1 MRSDQ
6 DAPTRRLERLSR
18 MHGYEVAPNEP
29 DPRGWKVVN
38 REQHRVGEVTDL
50 IVDRERMVATYLDV
64 ELDTKRFDFA
74 GDDPHVL
81 VPVDQADREGRKVI
95 VADIDTTWVSDLRR
109 AREAHSLEFWHRWWH
124 PGEPSMTRFGP
135 QISRRAHPDAL
146 NRVLDEVRPGE
157 TVRIPL
163 VEEEI
168 IVERRR
174 VPQEDALRND
184 EYVVNRAADEE
195 PPQRQR

>member
-18 MHGYEVAPNEP
+18 MHEYDVAPNEP
-29 DPRGWKVVN
+29 DPRGWNVVN
-38 REQHRVGEVTDL
+38 RERRRVGEVKDL

-64 ELDTKRFDFA
+64 ELDTKRFHFA

-81 VPVDQADREGRKVI
+81 VPVDRADREGRNVI
-95 VADIDTTWVSDLRR
+95 VEDIDTGWVNDLRR
-109 AREAHSLEFWHRWWH
+109 ARESHSFDFWHRWWY
-124 PGEPSMTRFGP
+124 PGEPSMTRGGP
-135 QISRRAHPDAL
+135 QISRRAHPDTL
-146 NRVLDEVRPGE
+146 NRVLDDVRPGE

-174 VPQEDALRND
+174 VPKEEALRND

-195 PPQRQR
+195 PPERPR

>member
-6 DAPTRRLERLSR
+6 DAPTRQLERLSR
-18 MHGYEVAPNEP
+18 MRGYDVAPNEP

-38 REQHRVGEVTDL
+38 GDRRRVGEVRDL
-50 IVDRERMVATYLDV
+50 IVDRERMVVTYLDV
-64 ELDTKRFDFA
+64 ELDAKPFDLG

-81 VPVDQADREGRKVI
+81 VPVHRATTEGRKVVVEEI
-95 VADIDTTWVSDLRR
+95 AAGWVTELRR
-109 AREAHSLEFWHRWWH
+109 AREAHRLEFWDRWWYAD
-124 PGEPSMTRFGP
+124 EPSMTRRGP
-135 QISRRAHPDAL
+135 QISRRAHPDTL
-146 NRVLDEVRPGE
+146 NRVLDDVQPGE

-174 VPQEDALRND
+174 VPKEEALQND
-184 EYVVNRAADEE
+184 EYVINRAADEE

>member
-18 MHGYEVAPNEP
+18 MRGYDVAPKEP
-29 DPRGWKVVN
+29 DPRGWKVFD
-38 REQHRVGEVTDL
+38 RERHRVGEVTDL
-50 IVDRERMVATYLDV
+50 IVDRDRMVATYLDV
-64 ELDTKRFDFA
+64 ELDTKRFDLA
-74 GDDPHVL
+74 GDDPHVF
-81 VPVDQADREGRKVI
+81 VPVDRADRDGHKV
-95 VADIDTTWVSDLRR
+95 VVEDIDTGWVDDLRR
-109 AREAHSLEFWHRWWH
+109 DREAYFLEFWRRWWRSD
-124 PGEPSMTRFGP
+124 EPSTPRSSR
-135 QISRRAHPDAL
+135 QIPRRAEPDTL

-174 VPQEDALRND
+174 VPKEEALRND
-184 EYVVNRAADEE
+184 EYVINRAADEE
-195 PPQRQR
+195 PPQRER

>member
-18 MHGYEVAPNEP
+18 MHGYGVAPNEP
-29 DPRGWKVVN
+29 DPRGWKVVGGD
-38 REQHRVGEVTDL
+38 RRRVGEVRDL

-64 ELDTKRFDFA
+64 ELDAKPFDLG

-81 VPVDQADREGRKVI
+81 VPVHRATTEGRKV
-95 VADIDTTWVSDLRR
+95 VVKEIDAGWVTELRR
-109 AREAHSLEFWHRWWH
+109 AREAHHLGFWDRWWH
-124 PGEPSMTRFGP
+124 TDEP
-135 QISRRAHPDAL
+135 RRAHPDTL
-146 NRVLDEVRPGE
+146 NRVLDDVRPGE

-174 VPQEDALRND
+174 VPKEEVLRND

>member
-1 MRSDQ
+1 MRSHQ
-6 DAPTRRLERLSR
+6 DTPARRLERLSR
-18 MHGYEVAPNEP
+18 MRGYDVAPNEP

-38 REQHRVGEVTDL
+38 GERRRVGEVTDL
-50 IVDRERMVATYLDV
+50 IVDRDRMVATYLDV
-64 ELDTKRFDFA
+64 ELDTKRFEFA

-81 VPVDQADREGRKVI
+81 VPVDRADREGHKVI
-95 VADIDTTWVSDLRR
+95 VEGIDTGWVDDLRR
-109 AREAHSLEFWHRWWH
+109 AREAHFLDFWRRWWH
-124 PGEPSMTRFGP
+124 ADDPSTRAAP
-135 QISRRAHPDAL
+135 QISRRADPDAL

-174 VPQEDALRND
+174 VPKEEALRND

-195 PPQRQR
+195 PPRRER

>member
-1 MRSDQ
+1 
-6 DAPTRRLERLSR
+6 
-18 MHGYEVAPNEP
+18 MHGYDVAPNEP

-38 REQHRVGEVTDL
+38 RERRRVGEVTDL
-50 IVDRERMVATYLDV
+50 IVDRERMAATYLDV
-64 ELDTKRFDFA
+64 ELDTKRFDFS

-81 VPVDQADREGRKVI
+81 VPLDRADREGRSVI
-95 VADIDTTWVSDLRR
+95 IEDIDTGWVSHLRS
-109 AREAHSLEFWHRWWH
+109 AREANRLEFWHRWWH
-124 PGEPSMTRFGP
+124 SGEPSTTRGP
-135 QISRRAHPDAL
+135 QISRRAHPDTL
-146 NRVLDEVRPGE
+146 NRVLDDVRPGE

-174 VPQEDALRND
+174 VPKEEALRND

>member
-18 MHGYEVAPNEP
+18 MQGYEVAPNEP

-38 REQHRVGEVTDL
+38 RERHRVGEVTDL

-64 ELDTKRFDFA
+64 ELDTKRFNFA

-81 VPVDQADREGRKVI
+81 VPVDRADREGRTVM
-95 VADIDTTWVSDLRR
+95 VEDIDSGWVNDLRR
-109 AREAHSLEFWHRWWH
+109 ARETHSHEFWHRWWH
-124 PGEPSMTRFGP
+124 SGEPSMTRSGP
-135 QISRRAHPDAL
+135 QISRRAHPDTL
-146 NRVLDEVRPGE
+146 NRVLDEVQPGE

-174 VPQEDALRND
+174 VPKEEALRND

-195 PPQRQR
+195 PPQR

>member
-18 MHGYEVAPNEP
+18 MREYEVARNEP

-38 REQHRVGEVTDL
+38 RERRRVGEVKDL
-50 IVDRERMVATYLDV
+50 IVDRERMAATYLDV

-81 VPVDQADREGRKVI
+81 VPVDRADREGQTVI
-95 VADIDTTWVSDLRR
+95 VEDIDSAWVNDLRR
-109 AREAHSLEFWHRWWH
+109 ARETHSHEFWHRWWH
-124 PGEPSMTRFGP
+124 AGEASMTRSGP
-135 QISRRAHPDAL
+135 EISRRAHPDTL
-146 NRVLDEVRPGE
+146 NRVLDEVQPGE

-174 VPQEDALRND
+174 VPKEEALRND
-184 EYVVNRAADEE
+184 EYIVNRAADEE
-195 PPQRQR
+195 PPQR

>member
-6 DAPTRRLERLSR
+6 DAHVHRLERLSHMR
-18 MHGYEVAPNEP
+18 GYDVAPNEP

-38 REQHRVGEVTDL
+38 RERRRVGEVRDL
-50 IVDRERMVATYLDV
+50 VVDRERMVATYLDV
-64 ELDTKRFDFA
+64 ELDTKRFDLA

-81 VPVDQADREGRKVI
+81 VPVDRADREGRTVI
-95 VADIDTTWVSDLRR
+95 VEDIDTGWVNDLRR
-109 AREAHSLEFWHRWWH
+109 ARESHHLDFWHGWWH
-124 PGEPSMTRFGP
+124 SGEPSMTRRGR
-135 QISRRAHPDAL
+135 QIPRRAHPDTL
-146 NRVLDEVRPGE
+146 NRVLDDVRPGE

-174 VPQEDALRND
+174 VPKEETLRND
-184 EYVVNRAADEE
+184 EYAVNRAADEE
-195 PPQRQR
+195 PPQRPR

>member
-18 MHGYEVAPNEP
+18 MHGYGVAPNEP
-29 DPRGWKVVN
+29 DPRGWKVVGGD
-38 REQHRVGEVTDL
+38 RRRVGEVRDL

-64 ELDTKRFDFA
+64 ELDAKPFDLG

-81 VPVDQADREGRKVI
+81 VPVHRATTEGRKV
-95 VADIDTTWVSDLRR
+95 VVKEIDAGWVTELRR
-109 AREAHSLEFWHRWWH
+109 AREAHHLGFWDRWWH
-124 PGEPSMTRFGP
+124 ADEPSMA
-135 QISRRAHPDAL
+135 RRAHPDTL
-146 NRVLDEVRPGE
+146 NRVLDDVRPGE

-174 VPQEDALRND
+174 VPKEEALRNE

>member
-18 MHGYEVAPNEP
+18 MRGYDVAPKEP
-29 DPRGWKVVN
+29 DPRGWKVVD
-38 REQHRVGEVTDL
+38 RERHRVGEVTDL
-50 IVDRERMVATYLDV
+50 IVDRDRMVATYLDV
-64 ELDTKRFDFA
+64 ELDTNRFDLA
-74 GDDPHVL
+74 GHDPHVF
-81 VPVDQADREGRKVI
+81 VPVDRADRDGRKVI
-95 VADIDTTWVSDLRR
+95 VEEIDSGWVDDVRR
-109 AREAHSLEFWHRWWH
+109 AREAHFLEFWRRWWH
-124 PGEPSMTRFGP
+124 ADEPSMT
-135 QISRRAHPDAL
+135 SRRAHPDTL
-146 NRVLDEVRPGE
+146 NRVLDDVRPGE

-174 VPQEDALRND
+174 VPKEEALRND

-195 PPQRQR
+195 PPRRER

>member
-6 DAPTRRLERLSR
+6 DALTRRLERLSR
-18 MHGYEVAPNEP
+18 MRGYDVAPKEP

-38 REQHRVGEVTDL
+38 RERHRIGEVKDL

-64 ELDTKRFDFA
+64 ELDTKRFDLA
-74 GDDPHVL
+74 GDDPHVF
-81 VPVDQADREGRKVI
+81 VPVDRADREGHKVI
-95 VADIDTTWVSDLRR
+95 VEDIDTGWVDELRR
-109 AREAHSLEFWHRWWH
+109 AREVHFLDFWHRWWH
-124 PGEPSMTRFGP
+124 SDGPSMTRSSP
-135 QISRRAHPDAL
+135 QISRRAHPDTL
-146 NRVLDEVRPGE
+146 NRVLDDVRPGE

-174 VPQEDALRND
+174 VPKEEALRND

-195 PPQRQR
+195 PPQRER

>member
-1 MRSDQ
+1 
-6 DAPTRRLERLSR
+6 
-18 MHGYEVAPNEP
+18 MHGYDVAPSEP

-38 REQHRVGEVTDL
+38 RERRRVGEVRDL

-64 ELDTKRFDFA
+64 ELDNKRFDFA

-81 VPVDQADREGRKVI
+81 VPVDRADREGRTVI
-95 VADIDTTWVSDLRR
+95 VEDIDSGWVSDLRR
-109 AREAHSLEFWHRWWH
+109 ARETHFHEFWHRWWQS
-124 PGEPSMTRFGP
+124 GEPSVTRSGP
-135 QISRRAHPDAL
+135 QISRRAHPDTL
-146 NRVLDEVRPGE
+146 NRVLDDVRPGE

-174 VPQEDALRND
+174 VPKDDARRND